1 MRRKRRPGERAYCGG
16 QHSICWRCRR
26 SNADEDINPLGYCS
40 WVAVERLPDGCVVVP
55 AGKMLSGERLYLVM
69 VCPLFEAEDE

>member
-40 WVAVERLPDGCVVVP
+40 WVAAEKLPEGCVVVP
-55 AGKMLSGERLYLVM
+55 AGKMLAGERLYRVM
-69 VCPLFEAEDE
+69 ICPLFEAEDE